1 MNRNSE
7 ATHVLLG
14 DEVAELVVAGGLVP
28 KLLVGKTD
36 AVERIVVK
44 SLAGLRS
51 RHALVEGVVGGVAVG
66 GGNLEIVGDVP
77 REAEVAEETLRSV
90 VRVRV
95 LRRRE
100 ERVVRLTSIPCLA
113 VVRTHCGV
121 DVDVLAGALVIR
133 VVPRKLIVAA
143 EAVTGDR
150 L

>member
-1 MNRNSE
+1 MMPE
-7 ATHVLLG
+7 CL
-14 DEVAELVVAGGLVP
+14 
-28 KLLVGKTD
+28 
-36 AVERIVVK
+36 K
-44 SLAGLRS
+44 SDTTKRKPTFCQSFVRAKKNRS

-121 DVDVLAGALVIR
+121 DVDILAGALVIR